1 MLIPQACH
9 FPAGH
14 VLGGSSVINWM
25 MYVRG
30 NRRDYDNWAALGNPG
45 WAYKDVLPFFK
56 KAESYHGPN
65 ISGTGELYLSLY
77 FNIPFLLM
85 FSGVFSSILHILF

>member
-1 MLIPQACH
+1 MT
-9 FPAGH
+9 
-14 VLGGSSVINWM
+14 NWM

-56 KAESYHGPN
+56 KAENYHGSN
-65 ISGTGELYLSLY
+65 ISGTGEFHLTLYL
-77 FNIPFLLM
+77 NIHLFVDALWCKN
-85 FSGVFSSILHILF
+85 FQAVYIVSGLH